1 MLKRFLQILSVALLF
16 GLLSACDSAEERAE
30 KHFQKGVALYDAGD
44 TARAVI
50 ELRNVFKLDGA
61 HLEARMLMARIEEDR
76 DNPAAA
82 YGQFLAAAENHPA
95 HFPAQY
101 GAARL
106 AGDLGDW
113 EAADRHVEAAKL
125 LDAEAGAD
133 PVLQAVDLGVAY
145 QRARRNQELTTA
157 WQIAGQAAD
166 LLETEPD
173 IMLARRIV
181 IDDRLLRQ
189 DWEAALTELDGAIAR
204 APDERAYYGLRLSV
218 LDRLGRP
225 EAIEAQL
232 RDMIDR
238 FPGDETLHRTL
249 VQWYVTQ
256 QRTDDAEAYL
266 RDRISTGDR
275 EADARLMLIDFLI
288 QLRGPEPTLT
298 EIDSILA
305 TIADDDVNRSL
316 YRAARASLIFER
328 GDQEAAIVE
337 MQSIIEE
344 NGPSDQTR
352 RIKLTLA
359 KMLEQIDNPVGA
371 RALVEEVLQED
382 ATNVEALKMRA
393 ARLIEGDQTEEALV
407 ELRRALDQA
416 PRDAGLFTLMAQAQE
431 RAGSRDLMGEMLAMA
446 VEASGSAP
454 EETLRYADFLVQDDR
469 LLVAESVLVGALRL
483 RSGQLQLLNTL
494 GDVYIRLEDWQRAE
508 GVIAALTRDG
518 SPSATA
524 VADTLKVRMLA
535 ARNKQQELRALL
547 EQLAAVP
554 EGNNQAVVAAIRL
567 RLAEGDLQGALAF
580 LESSLAATPDDPDL
594 RLISAGLLTLDGKPD
609 EARDVLRTLLQE
621 YPQND
626 RLWLALY
633 NLHRRQDD
641 PDQAGAVL
649 SEGLGTMPESATLN
663 WVLASDLERQGDIAG
678 AIDIYEKLYAKN
690 SNSALI
696 ANNLAS
702 LLSSFREEE
711 ESLQRAYTIARR
723 LRGTEVPQF
732 QDTYGWIA
740 ARLGNHQEALD
751 HLEPAA
757 AALPDDPIVR
767 YHLAR
772 TYDMAGRAAQALEAY
787 RTALD
792 LIESSGR
799 SLPFRDEIT
808 REIARLE
815 TAESTTSD

>member
-1 MLKRFLQILSVALLF
+1 MRKRFLQIVSVALLF

-30 KHFQKGVALYDAGD
+30 KHFQKGVMLYDSGD
-44 TARAVI
+44 TVRAVI
-50 ELRNVFKLDGA
+50 ELRNVFKLNGA
-61 HLEARMLMARIEEDR
+61 HLEARMLMAQIEEGR
-76 DNPAAA
+76 DNSAAA
-82 YGQFLAAAENHPA
+82 YGQYLAAAENHPA

-113 EAADRHVEAAKL
+113 EAAGRHVDAAKQL
-125 LDAEAGAD
+125 SADAEID

-157 WQIAGQAAD
+157 WQIAGRAVE

-173 IMLARRIV
+173 LMLARRIV
-181 IDDRLLRQ
+181 IDDRVLRQ

-204 APDERAYYGLRLSV
+204 APEERVLYGLRLAV
-218 LDRLGRP
+218 LDRLARP
-225 EAIEAQL
+225 EAIEVQL

-238 FPGDETLHRTL
+238 FPGDATLHRTL
-249 VQWYVTQ
+249 VQWYVSQ

-266 RDRISTGDR
+266 RDRITTGDR

-288 QLRGPEPTLT
+288 QLRGPEPTLI
-298 EIDSILA
+298 EIDRILA
-305 TIADDDVNRSL
+305 TTAADDVNRSL
-316 YRAARASLIFER
+316 YRAARASLVFNR
-328 GDQEAAIVE
+328 GDRDAAIVE
-337 MQSIIEE
+337 MQTIIEAS
-344 NGPSDQTR
+344 GASDQTR

-359 KMLEQIDNPVGA
+359 KMLEQTDNPVGA
-371 RALVEEVLQED
+371 RSLVEEVLQED

-393 ARLIEGDQTEEALV
+393 GWLIEADQPDEALV

-416 PRDAGLFTLMAQAQE
+416 PRDAGLFTLMAEAQE
-431 RAGSRDLMGEMLAMA
+431 RAGSRDLMGEMLSMA
-446 VEASGSAP
+446 VEASNSAP
-454 EETLRYADFLVQDDR
+454 EESLRYANFLVQDDR
-469 LLVAESVLVGALRL
+469 LLVAEAVLVGALRL
-483 RSGQLQLLNTL
+483 RSGNLQILRTL
-494 GDVYIRLEDWQRAE
+494 GDVYIRLEDWPRAE
-508 GVIAALTRDG
+508 GVIDALVRDG
-518 SPSATA
+518 SAQATA
-524 VADTLKVRMLA
+524 AADTLTVRMLA
-535 ARNKQQELRALL
+535 ARNKQQELRTLL
-547 EQLAAVP
+547 EQLAAIP

-594 RLISAGLLTLDGKPD
+594 RLISAGLLAMDGKPD

-641 PDQAGAVL
+641 PDRAGEVL
-649 SEGLGTMPESATLN
+649 AEGLQTMPNSPTLN
-663 WVLASDLERQGDIAG
+663 WALASDRERQGDIAG
-678 AIDIYEKLYAKN
+678 AIDIYESLYARN
-690 SNSALI
+690 SNSAVI

-702 LLSSFREEE
+702 LLSSFRETN
-711 ESLQRAYTIARR
+711 ESLQRAYAIARR

-757 AALPDDPIVR
+757 AALPNDPIVR

-772 TYDMAGRAAQALEAY
+772 TYDMAGQSAQALDAY
-787 RTALD
+787 RAALD

-799 SLPFRDEIT
+799 PLPFQNEII

-815 TAESTTSD
+815 ATEVTTTD